1 MRSVRKFPALAA
13 AVLILLS
20 LVLPLTAVR
29 DSFASPATAAA
40 CVEETAPAAGAADAP
55 RTASEKVA
63 SSQNYF
69 ASAVSSTVTA
79 EESTAREDCDIVT
92 LAEAQIGNVNG
103 EKFWSW
109 YGLEERVEW
118 CACFV
123 SWCAAQSGYIAK
135 GTCPKYSYCPD
146 GAEWFMKNGRW
157 QYAGTEPEP
166 GMIVFFDWEG
176 DGIPDHTG
184 IVERVDGNCIY
195 TVEGNVNNCCL
206 RVRYSVHSNLIYGY
220 GFIE

>member
-13 AVLILLS
+13 AVLILLG

-55 RTASEKVA
+55 HSASEAGTSSTKVFAA
-63 SSQNYF
+63 SS
-69 ASAVSSTVTA
+69 ARTEAA
-79 EESTAREDCDIVT
+79 EETSYADCDIVT

-176 DGIPDHTG
+176 DGTPDHTG

-220 GFIE
+220 GIIE